1 MSKHNELVEEVKK
14 YSLDLFGEGIEWKTD
29 FPIQG
34 SIGTVRIDLL
44 GTHRNGQIYIVD
56 VKTEFSS
63 SDGTTRRDASRKVIG
78 QLLGYAF
85 YYMNQF
91 KPNIGLEDTFKH
103 VQLFVVGE
111 PELVPF
117 VQDLC
122 DFLDANKL
130 HIEYLSLDYIKLLE
144 KGEEF

>member
-1 MSKHNELVEEVKK
+1 MSRHDELVNEVKK
-14 YSLDLFGEGIEWKTD
+14 YSLDLFGEEIEWKTD
-29 FPIQG
+29 FPVQG

-44 GTHRNGQIYIVD
+44 GTNPNGKIYIVD

-63 SDGTTRRDASRKVIG
+63 SDSTTRRDASRKVIG

-85 YYMNQF
+85 SYMNQF

-103 VQLFVVGE
+103 LQLFVVGE

-117 VQDLC
+117 LQDVC
-122 DFLDANKL
+122 EFLDASNV
-130 HIEYLSLDYIKLLE
+130 HIEYLSLDYIKLE
-144 KGEEF
+144 KGEEH